1 MRETDDK
8 VEAIGVDR
16 AVQAAVTADLVL
28 WLIDDRGEDDEIALR
43 LGAAPVVKVAAK
55 KDLWSGAG
63 YDLSVS
69 VAAGEGLDDVLAAI
83 RQKLLGDDLSLDH
96 VLPMGRQRHAHHV
109 GEAVQALALCEAQD
123 ELALLAEC
131 MREASAALGRITG
144 AVDVEDVLD
153 HIFSRFCIG
162 K

>member
-1 MRETDDK
+1 M
-8 VEAIGVDR
+8 GVSVVTGEGLQAVLN
-16 AVQAAVTADLVL
+16 AVQAA
-28 WLIDDRGEDDEIALR
+28 
-43 LGAAPVVKVAAK
+43 
-55 KDLWSGAG
+55 
-63 YDLSVS
+63 
-69 VAAGEGLDDVLAAI
+69 
-83 RQKLLGDDLSLDH
+83 LLGQGASLDAL
-96 VLPMGRQRHAHHV
+96 LPMGRERHAFHV
-109 GEAVQALALCEAQD
+109 GAAVAALEQAQAQD